1 MSRSLKAHLLLL
13 AATFVWGSTFIVIKS
28 ALANASPLVFNAVR
42 MVIAALVLC
51 AIFFRQLRH
60 LPTGALRAGVELGT
74 LMWLGYEFQTAGLLY
89 TTASKSAFL
98 TGISVVLVP
107 VLLRIFW
114 HRHVNRFTQAGVAFA
129 FIGLYFLCVPAAQ
142 GVSLVSLD
150 SLVALLHAPLSLA
163 TLHRAALGLLAL
175 NRGDMLTL
183 GCALAFAFQII
194 VLGRS
199 AQRYGFAHLV
209 PIEISSCALWM
220 LISIPIADRRGFI
233 HFTPAVIAALAV
245 TALLGTVA
253 CFIVQA
259 WAQRFTPPT
268 HTALIFSLE
277 PVFAGLTS
285 YFVIGERLGFRAL
298 LGAALIL
305 AGVLASELLGHV
317 QQPEEEL
324 AAEAG

>member
-28 ALANASPLVFNAVR
+28 ALADATPLVFNAVR
-42 MVIAALVLC
+42 MTFAAVVLGL
-51 AIFFRQLRH
+51 IFCRRLRR
-60 LPTGALRAGVELGT
+60 LPIGALRAGFEIGT

-89 TTASKSAFL
+89 TSASKSAFL

-107 VLLRIFW
+107 LLLAILWR
-114 HRHVNRFTQAGVAFA
+114 RHVNRYTLAGVCAA
-129 FIGLYFLCVPAAQ
+129 FIGLYLLCVPPGQ
-142 GVSLVSLD
+142 G
-150 SLVALLHAPLSLA
+150 LSFA
-163 TLHRAALGLLAL
+163 SL
-175 NRGDMLTL
+175 NRGDLLTL
-183 GCALAFAFQII
+183 ACAVAFAFQII
-194 VLGRS
+194 ILGRS
-199 AQRYGFAHLV
+199 AQHYDFAHLV
-209 PIEISSCALWM
+209 PVEIAVCALWM
-220 LISIPIADRRGFI
+220 LISIPIADRHGFI
-233 HFTPAVIAALAV
+233 RFNPAMLWALAV

-285 YFVIGERLGFRAL
+285 YLLIGERLGPRAF

-305 AGVLASELLGHV
+305 TGVLASEILGHV
-317 QQPEEEL
+317 QKPEEEL
-324 AAEAG
+324 AEEASD